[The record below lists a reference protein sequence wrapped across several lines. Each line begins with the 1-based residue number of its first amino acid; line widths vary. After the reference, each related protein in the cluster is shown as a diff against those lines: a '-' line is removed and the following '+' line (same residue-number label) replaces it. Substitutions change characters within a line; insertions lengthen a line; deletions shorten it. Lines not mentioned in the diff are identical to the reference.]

1 MARRLPS
8 GGPDA
13 RSGSA
18 CKPGSVPRAGCPA
31 RGESHS
37 SRPTIARRLEH
48 SHPDTATTLARRR
61 SSGPLWRCPYSSLLR
76 EGLASPPVTRL
87 SRVGSYPTISPLP
100 DRAALASGAPS
111 AVSFLWRFPSGH
123 PGSVL
128 PTSLSCG
135 ARTFLPPASGL
146 SRPQADGCPAHSP
159 LRNAKPSRAAAE
171 MRGEGRQPRI
181 ARMTRMARMLF
192 IRVDPCHPWFKL
204 FFKERSLLSSIARPL
219 VADRRRSP
227 VLVRSRPAVSPSSQV
242 PSPRSPSSQAPS

>member
-1 MARRLPS
+1 M
-8 GGPDA
+8 
-13 RSGSA
+13 
-18 CKPGSVPRAGCPA
+18 PA
-31 RGESHS
+31 AS
-37 SRPTIARRLEH
+37 
-48 SHPDTATTLARRR
+48 
-61 SSGPLWRCPYSSLLR
+61 SSLPESRTPRTEPVRRGRVRASLC
-76 EGLASPPVTRL
+76 LAL
-87 SRVGSYPTISPLP
+87 LRVGFTEPAESPRPLVRSYRTVSPLP
-100 DRAALASGAPS
+100 TGGTPKRPPT
-111 AVSFLWRFPSGH
+111 AVCFLLHFPWPRGRSTL
-123 PGSVL
+123 S
-128 PTSLSCG
+128 TTLSCG

-227 VLVRSRPAVSPSSQV
+227 VLVRSRPAVSPPSQV